1 MSDKSQLDKEKPLS
15 IEKDSQIN
23 VVVNRTG
30 ESDVVDIMGVF
41 KNMRYSWH
49 LYAWVILL
57 CLIIGVSAPLLFHQF
72 KATDSQVASVV
83 TLDYNVISESDDP
96 LLTPTPMPVTDLS
109 APDGTDLDL
118 AQITSAFVLQN
129 ALNGVVL
136 TKNITLSQLRDNI
149 KVERILTE
157 DSRRQQEVA
166 SKMLEDN
173 NGGAYEQLQSV
184 QLTYINQFIVSLDNG
199 FGSSD
204 GGNKIYLP
212 DDELRV
218 LLDRVLASY
227 NDYLATTYADFK
239 LPGDEISPIDIENL
253 DIMESLD
260 LLRSAMETL
269 YEYCDGQPDEVKEY
283 RSYRDGRSLNDL
295 MDTLQTAQDVN
306 VEYLYS
312 HVYAN
317 SIAKDR
323 EEMLGKYLYLLRE
336 EQTKLDVVNEN
347 IASTAEIIANYKYDS
362 ISVEN
367 QDSDSSKTTKITTEY
382 YNKLILQQAKN
393 YEEAAAL
400 AISID
405 DLNVKIANLQ
415 EGTSKSD
422 IEQAKRELTSAVSVC
437 KSVYD
442 SICLQMEEIMSA
454 PFYTTY
460 AEHTAAQ
467 GETTPNFLSANLKK
481 MILFGIIGAFLACGM
496 WFVTAFAAE
505 MKRSRKAAEGKGGKQ

>member
-1 MSDKSQLDKEKPLS
+1 MPDISQPDKEKSLS

-23 VVVNRTG
+23 VVVNRNGKDDT
-30 ESDVVDIMGVF
+30 VDLMGVY
-41 KNMRYSWH
+41 KNMKCSLR
-49 LYAWVILL
+49 LYGWVILL
-57 CLIIGVSAPLLFHQF
+57 CVIVCVSVPVLLYQF
-72 KATDSQVASVV
+72 KTVDSQVASVV
-83 TLDYNVISESDDP
+83 TLDYDVVCKSDDP
-96 LLTPTPMPVTDLS
+96 LLTPTPMPVDDLS

-118 AQITSAFVLQN
+118 SQISSAYVLQK
-129 ALNGVVL
+129 ALNSVVL
-136 TKNITLSQLRDNI
+136 SKDITLSQLRDNI

-166 SKMLEDN
+166 SKMLEDK

-184 QLTYINQFIVSLDNG
+184 ELTYINQFIVSLDNG
-199 FGSSD
+199 FAIPNSD
-204 GGNKIYLP
+204 KKIYLP

-260 LLRSAMETL
+260 LLRSAMGTL

-323 EEMLGKYLYLLRE
+323 EEMLGKYRYLLRE

-347 IASTAEIIANYKYDS
+347 IAYTAEILATYKYDS

-454 PFYTTY
+454 PFYTSY

-467 GETTPNFLSANLKK
+467 GEMTPNFLSANLKK